1 MTGRSFAG
9 LGKTIT
15 REVIDVISFLTYLR
29 SMLMTENSPGELLRE
44 WRLRRRMSQ
53 LDLASEAEISQ
64 RHLSFLESGRAK
76 PSRDMVL
83 HLADRLEIPLRERNH
98 LLLAAGFAP
107 RYGERKLDDPSLAAA
122 REAVRLVLKGH
133 EPNPAIA
140 LDRHWNM
147 IDANEA
153 IAPLL
158 VDIPDSALLKPP
170 VNVLRLSLH
179 PRGLAPRIANLFE
192 WRSHLIE
199 RLKHQL
205 DATGDP
211 VLGELER
218 ELLSYPSG
226 PRTQRAQDTNL
237 AAIAHPLKL
246 RMGTEVLTF
255 ISTTTV
261 FGTPL
266 DVTLSE
272 LAIESFFPA
281 DEATARALRNAAAVP

>member
-1 MTGRSFAG
+1 
-9 LGKTIT
+9 
-15 REVIDVISFLTYLR
+15 
-29 SMLMTENSPGELLRE
+29 MLMTENSAGALLRE
-44 WRLRRRMSQ
+44 WRVRRRMSQ

-83 HLADRLEIPLRERNH
+83 HLADQLEIPLRERNH

-107 RYGERKLDDPSLAAA
+107 RYGERDLDDPSLAAA

-133 EPNPAIA
+133 EPNPAVAI
-140 LDRHWNM
+140 DRHWTLV
-147 IDANEA
+147 DANAA

-158 VDIPDSALLKPP
+158 ADIADPQLLQPP

-179 PRGLAPRIANLFE
+179 PQGLAARTVNLFE
-192 WRSHLIE
+192 WRNHLLE
-199 RLKHQL
+199 RLKRQL

-211 VLGELER
+211 VLADLER

-226 PRTQRAQDTNL
+226 PRTQRAQDGSL

-246 RMGTEVLTF
+246 RVGNEVLTF

-281 DEATARALRNAAAVP
+281 DEATAKALRHFAGV

>member
-1 MTGRSFAG
+1 
-9 LGKTIT
+9 
-15 REVIDVISFLTYLR
+15 
-29 SMLMTENSPGELLRE
+29 MTETSAGSLLRE
-44 WRLRRRMSQ
+44 WRVRRRMSQ

-64 RHLSFLESGRAK
+64 RHLSFMESGRAK

-83 HLADRLEIPLRERNH
+83 HLAEQLEIPLRERNH

-107 RYGERKLDDPSLAAA
+107 RYGERTLDDPSLGAA
-122 REAVRLVLKGH
+122 RAAVRLVLKGH

-140 LDRHWNM
+140 IDRHWNLVE
-147 IDANEA
+147 ANAA

-158 VDIPDSALLKPP
+158 VEIADPRLLEPP

-179 PRGLAPRIANLFE
+179 PQGLAPRIVNLNE

-199 RLKHQL
+199 RLKRQF
-205 DATGDP
+205 DATGDQAI
-211 VLGELER
+211 GELER
-218 ELLSYPSG
+218 ELLSYPAG
-226 PRTQRAQDTNL
+226 PRTQRSQNPDL
-237 AAIAHPLKL
+237 AAIVHPLKL
-246 RMGTEVLTF
+246 RVGSEVLTF

-281 DEATARALRNAAAVP
+281 DETTVAALRKIAADKPGA

>member
-1 MTGRSFAG
+1 
-9 LGKTIT
+9 
-15 REVIDVISFLTYLR
+15 
-29 SMLMTENSPGELLRE
+29 MTENTAGALLRE
-44 WRLRRRMSQ
+44 WRVRRRMSQ
-53 LDLASEAEISQ
+53 LDLASEAEVSQ
-64 RHLSFLESGRAK
+64 RHLSFVESGRAK

-83 HLADRLEIPLRERNH
+83 HLADQLEIPLREQNR

-107 RYGERKLDDPSLAAA
+107 RYGERRLDDPSLSAA

-140 LDRHWNM
+140 LDRHWHM
-147 IDANEA
+147 VDANAA

-158 VDIPDSALLKPP
+158 AGVADPALLEPP

-179 PRGLAPRIANLFE
+179 PRGLAPQVVNLFE
-192 WRSHLIE
+192 WRSHLLE
-199 RLKHQL
+199 RLKRQI

-211 VLGELER
+211 ALVELER
-218 ELLSYPSG
+218 ELMSYPSG
-226 PRTQRAQDTNL
+226 PRTQRSWNAEV
-237 AAIAHPLKL
+237 AAIVHPLKL
-246 RMGTEVLTF
+246 RVGGEILTF

-272 LAIESFFPA
+272 LAIESFFAA
-281 DEATARALRNAAAVP
+281 DEETAKALRNAATGP